1 MKMAYDEGAAE
12 RLRGVFE
19 TVPFSSERKMFGSLG
34 FMVHSHM
41 ACGVID
47 DQLMVRV
54 GKQQY
59 EAALNKS
66 FVREMDFTGKA
77 LTGFVYVEPEGFESD
92 EELEYWVGLSVDYVL
107 TLPAK

>member
-54 GKQQY
+54 GKQ
-59 EAALNKS
+59 
-66 FVREMDFTGKA
+66 
-77 LTGFVYVEPEGFESD
+77 
-92 EELEYWVGLSVDYVL
+92 
-107 TLPAK
+107 

>member
-1 MKMAYDEGAAE
+1 MAYDEGAAE
-12 RLRGVFE
+12 RLREVFE

-34 FMVHSHM
+34 IMVHGHM
-41 ACGVID
+41 TCGVIN

-59 EAALNKS
+59 EEVLKKP
-66 FVREMDFTGKA
+66 FVKEMDFTGKA
-77 LTGFVYVEPEGFESD
+77 LTGFVYVEPEGFEVD
-92 EELEYWVGLSVDYVL
+92 EELEFWVGLSVEFVL

>member
-1 MKMAYDEGAAE
+1 MAYDEGAAE
-12 RLRGVFE
+12 RLREVFE

-34 FMVHSHM
+34 FMVHGHM
-41 ACGVID
+41 ACGVIN

-59 EAALNKS
+59 EEVLKKP
-66 FVREMDFTGKA
+66 FVKEMDFTGKA
-77 LTGFVYVEPEGFESD
+77 LTGFVYVEPEGFEVD
-92 EELEYWVGLSVDYVL
+92 EELEFWVGLSVEFVL

>member
-1 MKMAYDEGAAE
+1 MAYDEGAAE
-12 RLRGVFE
+12 RLREVFE

-34 FMVHSHM
+34 FMVHGHM
-41 ACGVID
+41 TCGVIN

-59 EAALNKS
+59 EEVLKKP
-66 FVREMDFTGKA
+66 FVKEMDFTGKA
-77 LTGFVYVEPEGFESD
+77 LTGFVYVEPEGFEVD
-92 EELEYWVGLSVDYVL
+92 EELEFWVGLSVEFVL